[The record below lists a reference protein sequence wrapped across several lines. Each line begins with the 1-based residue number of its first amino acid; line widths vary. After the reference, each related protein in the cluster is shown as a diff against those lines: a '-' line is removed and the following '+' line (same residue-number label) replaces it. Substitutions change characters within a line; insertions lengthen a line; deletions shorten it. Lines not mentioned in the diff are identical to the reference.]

1 MEEFIELY
9 SGETLKLL
17 GRKENMYGPI
27 LTLKIYLHDFSGTGM
42 FYLSEDDLKV
52 YIDNIDFMNTK
63 LKGNCIIKDN
73 ESTNYCRIFFEERA
87 FWIEGSFSLY
97 GDETLTFKVEA
108 DQTILEPII
117 KLLKS

>member
-1 MEEFIELY
+1 MEEFTKLY
-9 SGETLKLL
+9 SGEILKLH
-17 GRKENMYGPI
+17 GRKENIYGPI
-27 LTLKIYLHDFSGTGM
+27 LTLKLYLQDFSGTGM
-42 FYLSEDDLKV
+42 FYLSEEELKD
-52 YIDNIDFMNTK
+52 YTDKLDFMNTS
-63 LKGNCIIKDN
+63 LKGNCTIKDN

-87 FWIEGSFSLY
+87 LWIEGLFSLY